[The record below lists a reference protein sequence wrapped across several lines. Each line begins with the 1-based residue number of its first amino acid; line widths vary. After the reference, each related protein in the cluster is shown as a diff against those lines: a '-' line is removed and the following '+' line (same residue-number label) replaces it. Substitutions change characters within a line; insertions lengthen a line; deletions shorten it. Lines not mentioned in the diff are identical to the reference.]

1 MNVRTSASPLDPV
14 RLVRQTFV
22 ARVEHHPVLDS
33 TNDRAK
39 RCAAEGSPPLPL
51 LVVADRQ
58 TAGRG
63 RGANRWWT
71 GEGGLACS
79 LLVDLAAAG
88 IERSQSPVLSLAAAL
103 AVVETVAPLLPSHA
117 VGLRWP
123 NDVCADGRKLA
134 GILIEGLAGGL
145 QVVGIGLNANNT
157 MADAPAELRP
167 IATTLRDLAGRP
179 HDPTSILVELLRHLE
194 SLLGQLVS
202 DPAGVAARADAVC
215 LQRGLLLALESG
227 GRTVGGRCAGIAPDG
242 ALVLDTPEGR
252 QKLYSGVVRSRG

>member
-1 MNVRTSASPLDPV
+1 MHTFASPLDTV

-39 RCAAEGSPPLPL
+39 RCAAEGPPPLPL
-51 LVVADRQ
+51 LIVADRQ

-63 RGANRWWT
+63 RGTNRWWT

-88 IERSQSPVLSLAAAL
+88 IAQSRSPLVSLGAAL
-103 AVVETVAPLLPSHA
+103 AVAETVAPLLPSHA

-157 MADAPAELRP
+157 IADAPAELHP
-167 IATTLRDLAGRP
+167 IATTLRDLTGRP

-194 SLLGQLVS
+194 RVFRQLVS
-202 DPAGVAARADAVC
+202 DPAGVAARADALC
-215 LQRGLLLALESG
+215 LQRGEILALESG
-227 GRTVGGRCAGIAPDG
+227 NRTIDGRCAGIAPDG
-242 ALVLDTPEGR
+242 ALVLDTREGR
-252 QKLYSGVVRSRG
+252 QMLYSGVLRGRR